1 MRRLLWGSLLLSLCA
16 VSQAHAQFEAGV
28 GIGYHDWSEQTS
40 PVEVR
45 ESGPLFTGTLAWTQR
60 GANRVRIAYRGWGGV
75 GVGSY
80 HGSFQSAPS
89 VPVEANTVFGATT
102 QEGQLRWQVRSSLE
116 LISSLAFDFWHR
128 QISASQQEDY
138 QLFSLILGLESR
150 DVASKGWSGGGGV
163 RLPLWIREDAHFDQV
178 GFSTNPTLEPGRQAS
193 VRGSLRYRFSHHLS
207 CTGSLDRFQLG
218 KSQTVTL
225 EARRGTRT
233 TAYQP
238 ATTLWMTGIGVEYR
252 W

>member
-1 MRRLLWGSLLLSLCA
+1 MRRLLLGSLLLSLCA
-16 VSQAHAQFEAGV
+16 VSPAQAQFEAGV
-28 GIGYHDWSEQTS
+28 GLGYYDWHEDLS
-40 PVEVR
+40 PVEVK
-45 ESGPLFTGTLAWTQR
+45 ESGPLLTGTLAWTQR
-60 GANRVRIAYRGWGGV
+60 GVGLVHLAYRGWGGL
-75 GVGSY
+75 GVGNY
-80 HGSFQSAPS
+80 RGSFQSAPT

-102 QEGQLRWQVRSSLE
+102 QEGQARWQTPSTVE

-138 QLFSLILGLESR
+138 ALFSVILGAESR
-150 DVASKGWSGGGGV
+150 DPAAKGWSGGGGV

-178 GFSTNPTLEPGRQAS
+178 GFSTNPTLEPGQQAS
-193 VRGSLRYRFSHHLS
+193 VRGSLRYRFTPHLS
-207 CTGSLDRFQLG
+207 CTGSLDTFRLG

-238 ATTLWMTGIGVEYR
+238 ATTLLMPGIGVEYR

>member
-1 MRRLLWGSLLLSLCA
+1 MRRLLCASLLLSLGA

-28 GIGYHDWSEQTS
+28 GIGYYDWSERTS
-40 PVEVR
+40 PVEVK
-45 ESGPLFTGTLAWTQR
+45 ESGPLFTGTLGWTQR
-60 GANRVRIAYRGWGGV
+60 GANAVRFAYRGWGGV
-75 GVGSY
+75 GVGNY
-80 HGSFQSAPS
+80 RGSFQSAPS

-138 QLFSLILGLESR
+138 QLFSVILGLESR
-150 DVASKGWSGGGGV
+150 DVALKGWSGGGGV
-163 RLPLWIREDAHFDQV
+163 RLPVWIREDAHFDQV

-193 VRGSLRYRFSHHLS
+193 VRGSLRYRFSPHLS
-207 CTGSLDRFQLG
+207 CTGSLDTFQLG
-218 KSQTVTL
+218 KSPAVTL

-238 ATTLWMTGIGVEYR
+238 ATTLLMPGIGVEYR